1 MTKVEECISS
11 ITRWFSLPH
20 LEEYGHLALEH
31 FRMALE
37 GRKSTR
43 MTKEEIQAVLDHFSE
58 TKKKSDT

>member
-1 MTKVEECISS
+1 MSRVEECISC

-31 FRMALE
+31 FRMAQE
-37 GRKSTR
+37 GWKSTK

-58 TKKKSDT
+58 TKKKSET